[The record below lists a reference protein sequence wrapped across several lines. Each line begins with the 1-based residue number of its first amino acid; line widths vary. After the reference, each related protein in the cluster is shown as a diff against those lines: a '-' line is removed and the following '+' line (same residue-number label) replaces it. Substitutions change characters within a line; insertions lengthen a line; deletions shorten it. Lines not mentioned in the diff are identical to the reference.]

1 MSRPIADPAE
11 LAALYGQ
18 PGATSLAKEVDYLTA
33 GYRAFVEASPFLVLA
48 TMGPEGL
55 DASPRG
61 DGPGFVRVVDEKTL
75 IVPDRRGNN
84 RIDSLRNVL
93 AEPRIALLFLVP
105 GVDETLRVNGRAVV
119 DADPDL
125 CASFAVD
132 GKAPKT
138 VLVVT
143 VEAVFFQC
151 ARALLRSRLWEPDS
165 RIARSALPSVG
176 SLVAEASAGREGGDA
191 YDRSLAERIPKTLY

>member
-1 MSRPIADPAE
+1 MSRPITDPAE
-11 LAALYGQ
+11 LEALYGQ
-18 PGATSLAKEVDYLTA
+18 PGATSLAKEVDYLTT

-61 DGPGFVRVVDEKTL
+61 DGPGFVRVVDARTL

-84 RIDSLRNVL
+84 RIDSLRNVV

-119 DADPDL
+119 DADPEL

-143 VEAVFFQC
+143 IESVFFQC

-165 RIARSALPSVG
+165 RIARSALPTVG
-176 SLVAEASAGREGGDA
+176 ALVAEASAGREGGDE
-191 YDRSLAERIPKTLY
+191 YDRSLAERMPKTLY